1 MSLAIDAALS
11 LGSLTLT
18 VLFAIGLR
26 IGFRRGR
33 SYGDF

>member
-18 VLFAIGLR
+18 VLIAIGLR
-26 IGFRRGR
+26 RGFRRGR
-33 SYGDF
+33 DYGDF